1 MGLTSAH
8 ALGMTGAMNVNPKPI
23 SAEKLAAGRYPSE
36 EGEAGIDW
44 GTRNTA
50 GVAIASS
57 LSFDQV
63 CHDYGNGRVLDEVTI
78 AVEPGE
84 VLCLLGPSGSGKT
97 TLLRLAAGIEAP
109 SRGQVLIDGRV
120 VSGPGVHLPPEKR
133 SVGLVFQDY
142 ALFPHMN
149 VTDNVRF
156 GLRNV
161 PARLA
166 RREAERMLERVGLAD
181 HAAKFPH
188 QLSGGEQQRVAL
200 ARALAPRPAILLM
213 DEPFSGL
220 DARLRDTVRE
230 QTIGLL
236 RDTRATTIIVTHDPE
251 EALRVGDHIALMR
264 DGRLMQLGTGRELYE
279 RPQSMFAA
287 RFFSELNLMHAVVL
301 DGRIDTPLGPVEAAG
316 RADGSPVSL
325 CLRLSDLVVEPRGPK
340 LKQGF
345 VAGRVAARRFLGF
358 DELLEIYIDGHDAP
372 LRARLQAGTLPPQTG
387 EVALAMRPGTAMV
400 FDRQ

>member
-1 MGLTSAH
+1 
-8 ALGMTGAMNVNPKPI
+8 MNVNPNPI
-23 SAEKLAAGRYPSE
+23 SAATAARPGYGSE
-36 EGEAGIDW
+36 EAGTDW

-57 LSFDQV
+57 LAFDSV
-63 CHDYGNGRVLDEVTI
+63 CQDYGNGRVLDEVTI

-109 SRGQVLIDGRV
+109 SQGRVLIDGRV
-120 VSGPGVHLPPEKR
+120 VAGPGVHVPPEKR

-156 GLRNV
+156 GLRGV
-161 PARLA
+161 PAKLA
-166 RREAERMLERVGLAD
+166 RLEAERMLARVGLAG
-181 HAAKFPH
+181 HANKFPH

-264 DGRLMQLGTGRELYE
+264 DGKLMQLGTGSEIYE
-279 RPQSMFAA
+279 NPQSMFAA
-287 RFFSELNLMHAVVL
+287 RFFSELNLLHARVV
-301 DGRIDTPLGPVEAAG
+301 DGHIDTPLGPVDAG
-316 RADGSPVSL
+316 GRQNGASVSL
-325 CLRLSDLVVEPRGPK
+325 CLRLSDLTVEPRGTK
-340 LKQGF
+340 LQPGF

-358 DELLEIYIDGHDAP
+358 DELLDIHIDGHEAP
-372 LRARLQAGTLPPQTG
+372 LRARLQAGMLPAG
-387 EVALAMRPGTAMV
+387 MADVAIAMKPGAAMV